1 MRVSQRLIA
10 ATVLIALSSAL
21 AGCGGGGGFDPTDML
36 SFLDTKKKLPGDRK
50 PVFPEGVPGVEQG
63 VPKDLYKGA
72 QEQQQLQEQAP
83 PVAEAPPPEP
93 KPQRSHVTR
102 HAPPKRLAP
111 AEPAAHNTE
120 EGAPVATRPTPAPK
134 RKRARITAPEQEQPA
149 PQQQT
154 QQQPQQQ
161 SSPPQQQQELKPFP
175 APLPS
180 GSFQR

>member
-21 AGCGGGGGFDPTDML
+21 AGCGGGSNFDPTDMF

-50 PVFPEGVPGVEQG
+50 AVFPEGVPGVEQG

-72 QEQQQLQEQAP
+72 QEQQLQQQAP
-83 PVAEAPPPEP
+83 AVAEAPPEP
-93 KPQRSHVTR
+93 KPQRSHTAR
-102 HAPPKRLAP
+102 HSSPKHVAP
-111 AEPAAHNTE
+111 AEPAADTD
-120 EGAPVATRPTPAPK
+120 EGAAVATKPTPAPK
-134 RKRARITAPEQEQPA
+134 RKRARITAPEQEQQPA

-161 SSPPQQQQELKPFP
+161 QSAPQQQEQDLKPFP